1 MTFRLYPTDTHGMI
15 ANTAMPDVLTF
26 LAKGPAGTPA
36 PRHVLTHRATF
47 L

>member
-1 MTFRLYPTDTHGMI
+1 MTFRLYPTDTHGTI

-26 LAKGPAGTPA
+26 LAKGLAGTPA